1 MTSTRVTATVP
12 AMSALPKMPT
22 MVVVLAAL
30 LSVAGCGGSSAA
42 GGAVRPTGKA
52 VPGAQPNAAAARAA
66 FPFPA
71 DIKIMF
77 TSPKPADATNAGIID
92 GFEYV
97 YQGYYYALHTK
108 GKDRRFFQRMEHEAL
123 FNFSKTFDGAV
134 KAKYSVVGTLRFF
147 NTRVSSTSGTRGA
160 AVGSCV
166 DESQWR
172 TKNLRTGK
180 TTPTAKRPARRQ
192 YMVTAAMRRGDDG
205 IWRMFDFSTYHLP
218 DARAKEC
225 QQ

>member
-1 MTSTRVTATVP
+1 MRQPLATAL
-12 AMSALPKMPT
+12 A
-22 MVVVLAAL
+22 LAAL
-30 LSVAGCGGSSAA
+30 LPAAGCGGSPDSGA
-42 GGAVRPTGKA
+42 AVRPSGTA
-52 VPGAQPNAAAARAA
+52 VSPQGAGAAAKSA

-71 DIKIMF
+71 DIKIVF
-77 TSPKPADATNAGIID
+77 ESPKPADPKQARIIGD
-92 GFEYV
+92 FEYV
-97 YQGYYYALHTK
+97 YQGYYYSLHTR
-108 GKDRRFFQRMEHEAL
+108 GRDRRFFQRMEHEAL